1 MTNKNDAT
9 PLSELTEERFRTAID
24 STSNLNS
31 LLAPPSLDAAWN
43 TISEIQ
49 KRSTSSSPCTSLVYP
64 SLLSLACS
72 DSTGNNASS
81 PETISSATGEFL
93 VELVRAANE
102 AANSNACSSVLAG
115 QTSEADEYGD
125 VGILLHTNA
134 ISPANNMEKNA
145 QAILSSLGLK
155 GLLTSGQSQVSV
167 YTENPTLRCASRH
180 HFFDR
185 FSIHTER

>member
-9 PLSELTEERFRTAID
+9 PLGELTEERFRTAID

-49 KRSTSSSPCTSLVYP
+49 KRSTPSSPCTSLFYP

-72 DSTGNNASS
+72 DSTGNNTSS
-81 PETISSATGEFL
+81 PETIPSATGEFL

-134 ISPANNMEKNA
+134 ISPAYNLEKNV

-155 GLLTSGQSQVSV
+155 GLLTAGQTQVSV
-167 YTENPTLRCASRH
+167 EIPLLRLPSHRH
-180 HFFDR
+180 VVQ
-185 FSIHTER
+185 FSIYTKG